1 MSSTSI
7 QSTDNQS
14 FRATK
19 SFGNRLCISHWFAK
33 LHAQE
38 TGCQKCDFYQSGLS
52 PAEKWG
58 RLTSR
63 PLIKCLRPPRI
74 DLRVWLDSSCQ
85 FGQVSISQLS
95 SDGQTGSDQLLE
107 VKFFFFFL
115 KGGGQ
120 LLSFTLRFTCCTA
133 MTAKDLL
140 SICKSCFFCTR
151 QSLSFRLEP
160 VSGLAGKWYL
170 RAAHWSV
177 VE

>member
-19 SFGNRLCISHWFAK
+19 SLGNRLWISHWFAK

-107 VKFFFFFL
+107 VKFFFLLLEGWRTTALIHLAVHVLYRDDGQRLAIYMQIMFFL
-115 KGGGQ
+115 H
-120 LLSFTLRFTCCTA
+120 
-133 MTAKDLL
+133 TAK
-140 SICKSCFFCTR
+140 FEF
-151 QSLSFRLEP
+151 
-160 VSGLAGKWYL
+160 
-170 RAAHWSV
+170 
-177 VE
+177 